1 MRRMITE
8 TDVEKLDSIQPS
20 EIEKLGKI
28 TNADIES
35 VQAMQSP
42 KNATANQ
49 VLTADGTGKAVYKD
63 ASGGTK
69 IGLVTSSETFYKQW
83 FERDVGGERLDRT
96 KFPGYKVAKD
106 SVGKYVKLCYQGF
119 PYYKKAD
126 GSKVFIAPTDY
137 FVMDRKYNEVI
148 LGVKDAAFEQ
158 FVADTAGMSNAAIEL
173 DMDSYYQYDHQ

>member
-1 MRRMITE
+1 MRRMLTE
-8 TDVEKLDSIQPS
+8 TEVEKLDSIKPS

-42 KNATANQ
+42 KNAKANQ
-49 VLTADGTGKAVYKD
+49 VLTADGAGKAVYKD

-69 IGLVTSSETFYKQW
+69 IGLAFTSKSFYKSW

-106 SVGKYVKLCYQGF
+106 SLTKYLKIGFEGF
-119 PYYKKAD
+119 PYYVKAD
-126 GSKVFIAPTDY
+126 GTKVFISPTDY
-137 FVMDRKYNEVI
+137 FVMDRKYNEI
-148 LGVKDAAFEQ
+148 IFGVKDAVYEQ
-158 FVADTAGMSNAAIEL
+158 FVSDTAGVSNPAIEF
-173 DMDSYYQYDHQ
+173 DMDSYYGYDR

>member
-8 TDVEKLDSIQPS
+8 SDVEKLDSIKPS

-28 TNADIES
+28 TDADIES

-42 KNATANQ
+42 KNAKADQ
-49 VLTADGTGKAVYKD
+49 VLTADGAGKAVYKD

-69 IGLVTSSETFYKQW
+69 IGLVFTTKAFYKSW
-83 FERDVGGERLDRT
+83 FERDVGGEHLDRT

-106 SVGKYVKLCYQGF
+106 SLTKYLKIGIQGF
-119 PYYKKAD
+119 PYYEKQD
-126 GSKVFIAPTDY
+126 GTKVFISPTDY

-148 LGVKDAAFEQ
+148 FGVKDSVYEQ
-158 FVADTAGMSNAAIEL
+158 FVADTVGVASPAINL
-173 DMDSYYQYDHQ
+173 DMDSYYGYDR

>member
-1 MRRMITE
+1 MITE

-42 KNATANQ
+42 KNAKADQ

-63 ASGGTK
+63 ASGGTQ
-69 IGLVTSSETFYKQW
+69 IRLVFTTKTFYKEW
-83 FERDVGGERLDRT
+83 FVADVGGERLDRT

-106 SVGKYVKLCYQGF
+106 TSGKYMKLCREGF
-119 PYYKKAD
+119 PYYVKAD
-126 GSKVFIAPTDY
+126 KTKVFIAPTD
-137 FVMDRKYNEVI
+137 FFIMDRKYNEI
-148 LGVKDAAFEQ
+148 IFGVKDAVYEQ
-158 FVADTAGMSNAAIEL
+158 FVNDTVGVANPAIEL
-173 DMDSYYQYDHQ
+173 DMNGYYGYDQ